1 MIKKQDE
8 KKFALTD
15 VDPIAYKTARTFCAK
30 QFLVLSQTILQ
41 SAENGFR
48 TCRHPFYKP
57 CRGEY
62 RVKRMR
68 ECFPEGV
75 LPLTNFPQTVFCPE
89 RFASFRR
96 PLYQRL
102 KVNFLTAHPSPGFHR
117 KMRKQHTGSDLQM

>member
-30 QFLVLSQTILQ
+30 QSSVLLQTILQ

-75 LPLTNFPQTVFCPE
+75 LPSPTSHKQF
-89 RFASFRR
+89 FARKGS
-96 PLYQRL
+96 
-102 KVNFLTAHPSPGFHR
+102 HPSDALCTNALR
-117 KMRKQHTGSDLQM
+117 

>member
-1 MIKKQDE
+1 MK

-102 KVNFLTAHPSPGFHR
+102 KVNF
-117 KMRKQHTGSDLQM
+117 

>member
-1 MIKKQDE
+1 MFFLISEEAQTDIIYQKKRTTLRKAIIMIKKQDE

-30 QFLVLSQTILQ
+30 RFLVLSQTILQ

-62 RVKRMR
+62 RVKRR
-68 ECFPEGV
+68 CECFPEGI
-75 LPLTNFPQTVFCPE
+75 LSSHSSYKRIFT
-89 RFASFRR
+89 RKGS
-96 PLYQRL
+96 
-102 KVNFLTAHPSPGFHR
+102 HPSDALCTNALR
-117 KMRKQHTGSDLQM
+117 